1 MFSCS
6 NFRNIDTSSNKDCF
20 IILMEKNP
28 YKIALA
34 FAEDSFLDS
43 LNCKRFF
50 FITNEGSFIDFRKVP
65 FSKQT
70 ADLIV
75 TF

>member
-6 NFRNIDTSSNKDCF
+6 NFRNIDTSSNKDYF

-43 LNCKRFF
+43 LNCKLFF
-50 FITNEGSFIDFRKVP
+50 FIANEGGLIDLRKVS
-65 FSKQT
+65 FSK
-70 ADLIV
+70 
-75 TF
+75 